1 MSQWK
6 LDRDSLLVLV
16 AWSKAIGTQYC
27 NIRKPVSPTFIS
39 PG

>member
-16 AWSKAIGTQYC
+16 ALVKGHVESHWDT
-27 NIRKPVSPTFIS
+27 VL
-39 PG
+39 